1 MAKPRIFISST
12 FYDLR
17 QIRTDLDK
25 FIDSMGF
32 EAVRN
37 EEGDISYGKDEDLQ
51 EYCYKEISS
60 IDILVSIIGGRYG
73 SESSTAKYS
82 VSQKELKTA
91 IEQNKHV
98 YIFIEKG
105 VASEYE
111 TYLRNKGNDSIL
123 FNYVDDKRIYSF
135 IEEIKA
141 LRRNN
146 VIKEFETADEIIRYL
161 REQWAGLLKQFLLDE
176 ERNRSAFVLKDI
188 ENTAKTLRELVDYLQ
203 SANQDKDKTIQE
215 IIRVNHPLVA
225 KLKKEIEIPYNFY
238 IEGRDDLSQLL
249 NARRFRYSESQ
260 GAWRRETDSE
270 ITFLY
275 IGDTLFDENGRLKN
289 IKASEWSD
297 DFLRVVVQKR
307 DLDVPDP
314 SDFPF

>member
-17 QIRTDLDK
+17 QIRADLDK
-25 FIDSMGF
+25 FIENMGF

-37 EEGDISYGKDEDLQ
+37 EEVDITYGKEVDLQ
-51 EYCYKEISS
+51 EYCFKEISNV
-60 IDILVSIIGGRYG
+60 DILVSIIGGRYG
-73 SESSTAKYS
+73 SESSSSKYS
-82 VSQKELKTA
+82 ISQKELKTA

-111 TYLRNKGNDSIL
+111 TYLRNKENDSIS
-123 FNYVDDKRIYSF
+123 FYYVDDKRIYSF
-135 IEEIKA
+135 IEEIKS

-146 VIKEFETADEIIRYL
+146 VIKEFETADDIVRYL
-161 REQWAGLLKQFLLDE
+161 REQWSGLLKQFLSEE

-215 IIRVNHPLVA
+215 IIKVNHPLVA

-238 IEGRDDLSQLL
+238 IEGREDLKHLL
-249 NARRFRYSESQ
+249 WARSFRYVKRNDT
-260 GAWRRETDSE
+260 WRRDKDGEVTSLFFSSD
-270 ITFLY
+270 
-275 IGDTLFDENGRLKN
+275 LFDDEGKLKY

-297 DFLRVVVQKR
+297 DFFRVEVTKTNTQDSDPV
-307 DLDVPDP
+307 DL
-314 SDFPF
+314 PF